1 MMEVFAFVMFG
12 ALMFIIGGALI
23 ATSWEKRAVE
33 SGRFEYKHR
42 WYRVT
47 KIEE

>member
-1 MMEVFAFVMFG
+1 MWEFFAFVLFG
-12 ALMFIIGGALI
+12 IVTFIVGGCLI
-23 ATSWEKRAVE
+23 ASAWEKRAVE
-33 SGRFEYKHR
+33 SGRFEYKDR